1 MFNLNV
7 NVNLDAAK
15 ERAFKEEKIADLN
28 AKDPVSLK
36 VDWGPLAMGGSSH
49 KTRELTQVSAQ
60 RYELKL
66 TSHGYALPV
75 VFMFAGGVPLA
86 LGLLLMSGGSISET
100 GLTLVA
106 FGVLFSGV
114 GYVLWRDITRP
125 VVFDFEQGRHW
136 RGADEEA
143 HGPDSVAL
151 SELHAIQ
158 LISEWVVQG
167 GRGRR
172 RSQRRSTNFTSYELN
187 LVRAD
192 GSRVNVMDHGD
203 LRSVRATAE
212 RLSALLEIP
221 IWDLI
226 LH

>member
-1 MFNLNV
+1 M
-7 NVNLDAAK
+7 
-15 ERAFKEEKIADLN
+15 
-28 AKDPVSLK
+28 
-36 VDWGPLAMGGSSH
+36 
-49 KTRELTQVSAQ
+49 
-60 RYELKL
+60 
-66 TSHGYALPV
+66 
-75 VFMFAGGVPLA
+75 
-86 LGLLLMSGGSISET
+86 
-100 GLTLVA
+100 
-106 FGVLFSGV
+106 
-114 GYVLWRDITRP
+114 
-125 VVFDFEQGRHW
+125 FDFEQGRHW

-187 LVRAD
+187 LVRVD